1 MLKNPW
7 SLWTLSWNFVYS
19 SNKNISKTHRRQFCF
34 RAIERSSQWFPS
46 NALSAYSMTV
56 NSIAMGVSLTFSRSR
71 KAMHQSHYYFRSCCN
86 FFYLQTNTNL
96 TNVVCNPIVML
107 TGFFKD
113 CGTGMTYKIIRH
125 TCLKAS
131 SVHSDTLHHILFL

>member
-1 MLKNPW
+1 
-7 SLWTLSWNFVYS
+7 
-19 SNKNISKTHRRQFCF
+19 
-34 RAIERSSQWFPS
+34 
-46 NALSAYSMTV
+46 MTV

-107 TGFFKD
+107 TGFFRD

-131 SVHSDTLHHILFL
+131 VSHFISVSCFLMHTCYSKLKLNYSAFFLFSQYLSNFNVKKLFTDKSQGPKE